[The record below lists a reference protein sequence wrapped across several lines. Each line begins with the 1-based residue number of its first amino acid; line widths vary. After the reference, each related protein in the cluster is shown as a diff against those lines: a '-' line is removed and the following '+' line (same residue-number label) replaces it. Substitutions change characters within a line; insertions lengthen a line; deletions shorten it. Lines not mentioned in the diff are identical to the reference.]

1 MMLMKQATARSQP
14 GRLVL
19 AASVLLALLVAAL
32 WWRARDGAETS
43 ALPVTALDA
52 STATPALGDPP
63 RATAPMTVTRTAAA
77 VAGTARAPR
86 ADWPASLRDSEPDGA
101 VTLDANGRVIVSREL
116 RRLFDYFLS
125 ALGER
130 DVGAIRALLL
140 AHVGALHGA
149 ATAAEVAALFDRYVD
164 FQQALAAINPPPG
177 EALRERL
184 ARVHDLRHRLLDAAM
199 AEAFFGDEERYT
211 EYTLDRRYLMADST
225 LDEHTRQQRLDE
237 LDTRLSPEQ
246 RSGMQEANTALLVD
260 EQNRQ
265 FDALR
270 LDPAQRQS
278 EREALFG
285 TEAAQRLAQS
295 DAEQA
300 AWEARVHAYVQ
311 ARDALRADARRDIAS
326 RERAI
331 AQLRA
336 ARFDAAEQRRIVSL
350 EAIGQL

>member
-43 ALPVTALDA
+43 ALPFTALDA

-130 DVGAIRALLL
+130 DVAAIRKSTVLQLLPKL
-140 AHVGALHGA
+140 PRCSIVMSTSSKRWPRSTHRRVKRCVNGLHA
-149 ATAAEVAALFDRYVD
+149 CMICAIDCSTRRWPKPSSATKNAIPNTPSIVA
-164 FQQALAAINPPPG
+164 P
-177 EALRERL
+177 
-184 ARVHDLRHRLLDAAM
+184 
-199 AEAFFGDEERYT
+199 
-211 EYTLDRRYLMADST
+211 
-225 LDEHTRQQRLDE
+225 
-237 LDTRLSPEQ
+237 
-246 RSGMQEANTALLVD
+246 
-260 EQNRQ
+260 
-265 FDALR
+265 
-270 LDPAQRQS
+270 
-278 EREALFG
+278 
-285 TEAAQRLAQS
+285 
-295 DAEQA
+295 
-300 AWEARVHAYVQ
+300 
-311 ARDALRADARRDIAS
+311 
-326 RERAI
+326 
-331 AQLRA
+331 
-336 ARFDAAEQRRIVSL
+336 
-350 EAIGQL
+350 